1 MFLRNWDN
9 LMLGNNFYSS
19 AGDGEERVFGDRSIS
34 YVGANGIIKYEN
46 SDYYRG
52 LKNADTK
59 YIDIGAGMAER
70 GEAAGVYHPD
80 LLKGE
85 VDYDDYDLSYR
96 YTQVMECC
104 QLLTQLLNSDLQPQ
118 PQPPLLSQ
126 PSLFQYPVPILQP
139 VSSIS
144 SIPLI
149 SSLSNSSINLSDN
162 VDCVLICPEFYV
174 RLI

>member
-1 MFLRNWDN
+1 
-9 LMLGNNFYSS
+9 
-19 AGDGEERVFGDRSIS
+19 
-34 YVGANGIIKYEN
+34 
-46 SDYYRG
+46 
-52 LKNADTK
+52 
-59 YIDIGAGMAER
+59 
-70 GEAAGVYHPD
+70 
-80 LLKGE
+80 
-85 VDYDDYDLSYR
+85 
-96 YTQVMECC
+96 MECC

-149 SSLSNSSINLSDN
+149 SSLSNSSINLTDN

-174 RLI
+174 WLIQ